1 MTATLARRP
10 KLWGSAAA
18 RCIAVCKNTAWNEA
32 AQLRTPDSAPGR
44 RGGTAR
50 LVPCVNSAVD
60 RRLFLSHHLDFGT
73 AYCWLVAW
81 VFGFPT
87 PSPGVLS
94 ADALQSSFGYARK
107 GFLPARA
114 PRPAGRIHGR

>member
-44 RGGTAR
+44 RGGTAG
-50 LVPCVNSAVD
+50 LVHCVNSAVD
-60 RRLFLSHHLDFGT
+60 RRLFLSHHLDFWT
-73 AYCWLVAW
+73 AYCLLVAL
-81 VFGFPT
+81 VFGFRT
-87 PSPGVLS
+87 PSRGGLS
-94 ADALQSSFGYARK
+94 SDALGSSCRYS
-107 GFLPARA
+107 
-114 PRPAGRIHGR
+114 PR

>member
-44 RGGTAR
+44 RGGTAG
-50 LVPCVNSAVD
+50 LLHCVNSAVD
-60 RRLFLSHHLDFGT
+60 RRLFLSHQLDFGA
-73 AYCWLVAW
+73 AYCWLFVLFLRFRSPSLG
-81 VFGFPT
+81 VF
-87 PSPGVLS
+87 S
-94 ADALQSSFGYARK
+94 ANPLQSFLEQSRK
-107 GFLPARA
+107 GFCLL
-114 PRPAGRIHGR
+114 

>member
-44 RGGTAR
+44 RGGTAG
-50 LVPCVNSAVD
+50 LVHCINSAVY
-60 RRLFLSHHLDFGT
+60 RRLFLSPHLDFMT
-73 AYCWLVAW
+73 AHRWLVAW
-81 VFGFPT
+81 FFGFLA

-94 ADALQSSFGYARK
+94 ANFIESARRH
-107 GFLPARA
+107 AR
-114 PRPAGRIHGR
+114 R

>member
-18 RCIAVCKNTAWNEA
+18 RSIAVCKNTAWNEA

-44 RGGTAR
+44 RGGTAG
-50 LVPCVNSAVD
+50 VGHCVNSAVD

-81 VFGFPT
+81 VFGLRT
-87 PSPGVLS
+87 PMRGVLS
-94 ADALQSSFGYARK
+94 AYALECSCCYGRP
-107 GFLPARA
+107 GFLRA
-114 PRPAGRIHGR
+114 PAA

>member
-44 RGGTAR
+44 RGGTAG
-50 LVPCVNSAVD
+50 LVHCVNSAVD

-73 AYCWLVAW
+73 AYCWLVAL
-81 VFGFPT
+81 VFGFRT
-87 PSPGVLS
+87 PLRGGFS
-94 ADALQSSFGYARK
+94 ADRLESSFGYSLE
-107 GFLPARA
+107 G
-114 PRPAGRIHGR
+114 

>member
-44 RGGTAR
+44 RGGTAG
-50 LVPCVNSAVD
+50 LVYFVNSAVD
-60 RRLFLSHHLDFGT
+60 WRLFLSHHLDFWG
-73 AYCWLVAW
+73 APRRLLALF
-81 VFGFPT
+81 FGFPY
-87 PSPGVLS
+87 PLRR
-94 ADALQSSFGYARK
+94 ALFAKPPPTFFVPTG
-107 GFLPARA
+107 G
-114 PRPAGRIHGR
+114 

>member
-44 RGGTAR
+44 RGGTAG
-50 LVPCVNSAVD
+50 LVHCGNSAVD
-60 RRLFLSHHLDFGT
+60 PRLFLSHHLDFWA
-73 AYCWLVAW
+73 AYCLLVAL

-87 PSPGVLS
+87 PFRGGLS
-94 ADALQSSFGYARK
+94 AEALATSFR
-107 GFLPARA
+107 
-114 PRPAGRIHGR
+114 H